1 MIGVRKI
8 GRPMDL
14 KERSYLVEVAR
25 GLAISMAHFA
35 RNVVKQDEMPTIQY
49 PEEKR
54 VLPER
59 FRGRHRLTQR
69 EDGTPR
75 CVACF
80 CCQTACPADC
90 ISIEATE
97 REDGYEKVPAR
108 FDLNILRCVF
118 CGLCVEA
125 CPCDAIRMDTGKY
138 ELSGDDRGSLIYD
151 LNTLLKD

>member
-1 MIGVRKI
+1 MT
-8 GRPMDL
+8 L
-14 KERSYLVEVAR
+14 AERSYLFEVVS
-25 GLAISMAHFA
+25 GMITSIGHFVK
-35 RNVVKQDEMPTIQY
+35 NLLKQDEMPTFQY

-54 VLPER
+54 VMPER

-69 EDGTPR
+69 DDGSPK

-80 CCQTACPADC
+80 CCQSACPADC
-90 ISIEATE
+90 ISIEAGE
-97 REDGYEKVPAR
+97 REDEHEKVPVR

-138 ELSGDDRGSLIYD
+138 ELADDNRESLIYD
-151 LNTLLKD
+151 LNTLLKH